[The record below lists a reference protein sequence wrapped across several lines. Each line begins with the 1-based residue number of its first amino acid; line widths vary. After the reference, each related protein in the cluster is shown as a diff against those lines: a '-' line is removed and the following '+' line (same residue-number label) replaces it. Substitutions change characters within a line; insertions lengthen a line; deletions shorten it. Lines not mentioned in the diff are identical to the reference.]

1 MATVKKIPVRL
12 CLGCKEPHPKKELAR
27 IVRSPEGEISYDPGG
42 KKPGRGAYICRK
54 LECFDA
60 AVKTKQ
66 FAKAFKEPVAAE
78 KLAEARAQLFGGA
91 Q

>member
-1 MATVKKIPVRL
+1 MAERKIPMRK
-12 CLGCKEPHPKKELAR
+12 CLGCNEMKPKKELIRA
-27 IVRSPEGEISYDPGG
+27 VKSPEGEISYDPGG

-54 LECFDA
+54 PECFDA

>member
-12 CLGCKEPHPKKELAR
+12 CLGCKEPHPTKELAR
-27 IVRSPEGEISYDPGG
+27 IVRRPEGEISYDPRG

-54 LECFDA
+54 PECFDA

>member
-12 CLGCKEPHPKKELAR
+12 CLGCKEPYPKKELAR
-27 IVRSPEGEISYDPGG
+27 IVRSPEGEISYDPVG

-54 LECFDA
+54 PECFDA

-66 FAKAFKEPVAAE
+66 FAKAFKEQVPAE

-91 Q
+91 E